1 MKRFNVCI
9 LVAVVTGCAGHP
21 EQSSPAAG
29 QPVAQQPVTKQVPVT
44 MANATEV
51 QHAGYKLVNKDGEK
65 LYCRTD
71 PITGSR
77 LQTKTQCLTE
87 QELYDQMHQTQNA
100 MSLATQQQSQT
111 FRGN

>member
-1 MKRFNVCI
+1 
-9 LVAVVTGCAGHP
+9 LPVAPVTP
-21 EQSSPAAG
+21 SSPAR
-29 QPVAQQPVTKQVPVT
+29 QPDNPSRNSRRRSRCRSRWLTRQK
-44 MANATEV
+44 
-51 QHAGYKLVNKDGEK
+51 HAGYKLVNKDGEK